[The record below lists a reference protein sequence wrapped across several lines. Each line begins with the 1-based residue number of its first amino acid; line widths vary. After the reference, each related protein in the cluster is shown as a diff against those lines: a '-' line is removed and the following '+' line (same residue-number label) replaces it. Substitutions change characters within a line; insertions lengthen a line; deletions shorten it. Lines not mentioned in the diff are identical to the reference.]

1 MDDNAIEVT
10 GIPTHLLKLIDERV
24 RQKGSDRSGY
34 VRDLIEKDVF
44 GGAEGHKQSKVFQGT
59 KRPFNPEQWS
69 ADMEALTKGAEKIPV
84 LLPEAFTRESMYTNH
99 D

>member
-1 MDDNAIEVT
+1 MDNNVIEVT

-24 RQKGSDRSGY
+24 RQKGSDRAGY

-44 GGAEGHKQSKVFQGT
+44 GRSEGHKQSKVFQGP
-59 KRPFNPEQWS
+59 KRPFNSEQWS
-69 ADMEALTKGAEKIPV
+69 ADMKALTKGAEKIPV
-84 LLPEAFTRESMYTNH
+84 LLPEVFTRESMYGNH